1 MFENRTRPHLLRRIL
16 AGVVDYILIYIITL
30 FLIFTLGEQNSDGE
44 YALNGILALVPILFW
59 FLMTVGIETSLGY
72 TLGNGVAGIKPIPL
86 TGESRKLTLGESLK
100 RHLLDPIDMSFF
112 GIVGIITINSTEKNQ
127 RLGDLWGKT
136 IVVKQ
141 DK

>member
-1 MFENRTRPHLLRRIL
+1 MNIKTKPHTARRIF
-16 AGVVDYILIYIITL
+16 AGIIDYILIYIFTL
-30 FLIFTLGEQNSDGE
+30 IVIFSLGEQNSDGE
-44 YALNGILALVPILFW
+44 YVIDGVMALIPILFW

-72 TLGNGVAGIKPIPL
+72 TLGNGIAGIKPIPL
-86 TGESRKLTLGESLK
+86 NGENRKLTLGESLK

-112 GIVGIITINSTEKNQ
+112 GIVGIITISSTEKNQ

-136 IVVKQ
+136 IVIKQ